1 MTNETKKFDLY
12 LQQFDKAKL
21 VDDANNE
28 SANPFAY
35 IKDINNYYH
44 RVNYDTLGY
53 FTHTAQSNNVIR
65 DGKVVKDTDIRKVNV
80 TRRYQFNI
88 GVMVSQKVD
97 TFTSTFQYVQQSQ
110 REMSV
115 RLGDI
120 LVFANESEDTYN
132 RANPFKLGI
141 VLELSSKVIKYIP
154 VQATNDMTQ
163 ANWKW
168 FDEMTLKFNA
178 VKSIKVTNGI
188 ANGVNLLNVTDASYN
203 HRFYNIIQLMSYKKA
218 DLHNGFNWKDEE
230 NYIPKDSLELDNMR
244 LHTVGDNISELC
256 DKLLNTIVD
265 SRASRKGIGKVNN
278 LFDNIS
284 HIISMFEDF
293 QLTAYE
299 PYLFKFEV
307 GDNLAEFKTIGVD
320 RAKFSKGS
328 RDAMLKRLGMIISI
342 SESKK
347 TKRLKNIFTSSSKCA

>member
-1 MTNETKKFDLY
+1 MTNETNKFDL
-12 LQQFDKAKL
+12 D
-21 VDDANNE
+21 E
-28 SANPFAY
+28 SLRPHKY

-53 FTHTAQSNNVIR
+53 FTHTAHSS
-65 DGKVVKDTDIRKVNV
+65 VKDADAKEVNL
-80 TRRYQFNI
+80 TRRYEFNV
-88 GVMVSQKVD
+88 GVMVSQKVGRL
-97 TFTSTFQYVQQSQ
+97 TSTFQYVEQSQ
-110 REMSV
+110 RDMSV

-141 VLELSSKVIKYIP
+141 VLELSSKCIKYIP

-168 FDEMTLKFNA
+168 YDEMTLKFNA
-178 VKSIKVTNGI
+178 VKSIKITNGI
-188 ANGVNLLNVTDASYN
+188 AYGVKLLNVTDSSNN
-203 HRFYNIIQLMSYKKA
+203 HRFYNIIQLMSHKKA
-218 DLHNGFNWKDEE
+218 DLHNGFNWKDED
-230 NYIPKDSLELDNMR
+230 NYIPKDSLELANMR

-265 SRASRKGIGKVNN
+265 SNASRRGVGKVGN

-284 HIISMFEDF
+284 HIITMFEDF
-293 QLTAYE
+293 QLEAYE

-307 GDNLAEFKTIGVD
+307 GNDLAEFKTIGID
-320 RAKFSKGS
+320 RTKNSKGS
-328 RDAMLKRLGMIISI
+328 RDAKLERLGMIISI